1 MHSKI
6 RKVCAMSS
14 QIVSALCVVGD
25 RFAGF
30 AVHERVQTLS
40 AFLGALRAGAY
51 DDVPGPVTLR
61 GGQGI
66 GEYEWEY
73 IRGVLRRRGLEERI
87 LLQEH
92 PPRLAKRAEAHKH
105 REENVL
111 IADLGRHDDQ
121 IFHAA
126 LRLHQNNELLLDHQ
140 TGQHT
145 QGMVVVEA
153 ARQMFLA
160 VTERYY
166 THRWPERHY
175 YFVVNSLAT
184 TFENFLFPVDARIRY
199 LIQSAELSDP
209 ARLEFTARVDIEQ
222 GGRRAA
228 RSEVAFTAFDTA
240 VLKGVEHRRAE
251 RALDHMLASTSARQP
266 EHTAASLA

>member
-1 MHSKI
+1 
-6 RKVCAMSS
+6 MSDKTATS
-14 QIVSALCVVGD
+14 ICVVGD

-30 AVHERVQTLS
+30 AVHERVQALS
-40 AFLGALRAGAY
+40 SFVGGLRAGVY
-51 DDVPGPVTLR
+51 DDIRGPLVLR

-66 GEYEWEY
+66 GGYEWDY
-73 IRGVLRRRGLEERI
+73 IRGALRRRGLEERVV
-87 LLQEH
+87 LH
-92 PPRLAKRAEAHKH
+92 DRPPVLAERAEAHKH

-121 IFHAA
+121 VFHAA
-126 LRLHQNNELLLDHQ
+126 LRLHGDNELLLDHQ

-166 THRWPERHY
+166 THRWPERRY
-175 YFVVNSLAT
+175 YFVINSLAT

-209 ARLEFTARVDIEQ
+209 GRLEFTARVDIEQ
-222 GGRRAA
+222 GGRRSA
-228 RSEVAFTAFDTA
+228 RCEVAFTAFDTA
-240 VLKGVEHRRAE
+240 VLEAVEYRRAG
-251 RALDHMLASTSARQP
+251 RAIDHVLADTDVREA
-266 EHTAASLA
+266 EHAASSLV